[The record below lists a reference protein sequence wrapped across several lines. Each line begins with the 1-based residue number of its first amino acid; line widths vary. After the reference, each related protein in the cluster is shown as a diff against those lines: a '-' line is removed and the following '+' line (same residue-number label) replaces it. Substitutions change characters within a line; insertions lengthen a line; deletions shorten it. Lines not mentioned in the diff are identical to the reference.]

1 MATVETQLSN
11 LTGSTSGITLD
22 IRSHVID
29 VRKQIDSL
37 LLELA
42 KNLSEIYHKEYYVDW
57 GYKTFELYV
66 IGELDYSY
74 RKAKYFVEIWDSVKH
89 TDLDVSRIE
98 AVGWSKMAEI
108 ARIMNEDNA
117 ELWLEKAEKMTVR
130 DLNMEVR
137 SVIDNAMPDTRPK
150 ITYMKFRLDS
160 IDASIVNEAITE
172 SCRLNNTADVA
183 LSLAQICDEWLL
195 SKGTLPKMSSLQS
208 HIDFLNKAFSTN
220 LIVSP
225 TPEMLSK
232 VQDELGCFNPE
243 ITKPIERESI
253 IEELPLELAN
263 IEETP
268 TEEPE
273 SEEDM
278 LLSDADINALLME

>member
-1 MATVETQLSN
+1 MATVETQLSS

-37 LLELA
+37 LLDLA

-57 GYKTFELYV
+57 GYKTFEAYV

-74 RKAKYFVEIWDSVKH
+74 RKAKYFVEIWDAVKH

-117 ELWLEKAEKMTVR
+117 ELWLEKAEKMTVK
-130 DLNMEVR
+130 DLNMEIR

-195 SKGTLPKMSSLQS
+195 SKGTLPKMASLQS

-225 TPEMLSK
+225 TPEMSQIGLQSQVQCSPTAKPAISDSK
-232 VQDELGCFNPE
+232 LNSILGHVFVVFVF
-243 ITKPIERESI
+243 
-253 IEELPLELAN
+253 L
-263 IEETP
+263 
-268 TEEPE
+268 
-273 SEEDM
+273 
-278 LLSDADINALLME
+278 